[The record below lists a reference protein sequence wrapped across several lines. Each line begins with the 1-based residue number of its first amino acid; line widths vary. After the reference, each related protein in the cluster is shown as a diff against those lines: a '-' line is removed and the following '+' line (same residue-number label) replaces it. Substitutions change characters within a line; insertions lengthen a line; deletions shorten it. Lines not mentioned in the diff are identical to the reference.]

1 VCITSACDT
10 WQVASMEPLEERA
23 RRVLDQ
29 YLVRPVSPD
38 PDSDDPAELAAWLDA
53 EDHHVFAKAVTGL
66 EGRER
71 VVTALHYFENLSLEE
86 IATLLGERRSTVA
99 SIAYRARRQLARNPD
114 LAHRYT
120 SEQKRSGGGIRPPR
134 RARRQIGGR
143 PGDQAINRRVS
154 GLTGGPTDPPVT
166 RDRAALPL
174 RGGDPVL
181 TFGGRVHRGDD
192 LRWLGS
198 PARRISR

>member
-1 VCITSACDT
+1 MCITSACDT

-53 EDHHVFAKAVTGL
+53 EDHHVFVKAVTGL

-99 SIAYRARRQLARNPD
+99 SIAYRAGRQLARNPD

-120 SEQKRSGGGIRPPR
+120 SEQKRSGGGIRPH
-134 RARRQIGGR
+134 
-143 PGDQAINRRVS
+143 
-154 GLTGGPTDPPVT
+154 PTSAT
-166 RDRAALPL
+166 TDR
-174 RGGDPVL
+174 G
-181 TFGGRVHRGDD
+181 
-192 LRWLGS
+192 
-198 PARRISR
+198 PARRTGNQPPSEWPHGGGLLTRQSPAKPRRP